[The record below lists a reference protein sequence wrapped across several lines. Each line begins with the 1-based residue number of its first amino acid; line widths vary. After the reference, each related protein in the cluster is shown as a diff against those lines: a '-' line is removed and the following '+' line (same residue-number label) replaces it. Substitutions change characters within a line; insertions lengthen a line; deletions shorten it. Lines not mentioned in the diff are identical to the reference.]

1 MGRKSIPDM
10 TYEELEKEHQKNT
23 FAKQRLANQSEKETD
38 SKIQLELTRQI
49 LSLAR
54 RNERLV
60 KQQLVL
66 MKGQL
71 YEISKPKPE
80 PKPEPQTKAKK
91 VQPKKA
97 N

>member
-80 PKPEPQTKAKK
+80 PEPEPETKAKK